1 MEEKE
6 LVYAILKRIEMD
18 KPVNQEEMGLEG
30 TAYGDIMEELVDSR
44 MVENVS
50 FLRAGNGTVTV
61 RTTNMK
67 LTRRGHDFIL
77 LKESGRI

>member
-6 LVYAILKRIEMD
+6 LVYAILKRIELG
-18 KPVNQEEMGLEG
+18 KPVGQDEMGLEAA
-30 TAYGDIMEELVDSR
+30 AYADIMEELVDSR

-50 FLRAGNGTVTV
+50 FLRAGNGNVTV
-61 RTTNMK
+61 RTAGMK

>member
-6 LVYAILKRIEMD
+6 LVYAILKRIELG
-18 KPVNQEEMGLEG
+18 KPVGQDEMGLEAA
-30 TAYGDIMEELVDSR
+30 AYADIMEELVDSR

-50 FLRAGNGTVTV
+50 FPRAGNGTVTV
-61 RTTNMK
+61 RTAGMK

>member
-6 LVYAILKRIEMD
+6 KIYAILKRIEAEQA
-18 KPVNQEEMGLEG
+18 VNQEVTELE
-30 TAYGDIMEELVDSR
+30 AEAFADIMEELIDSR
-44 MVENVS
+44 MVENIKIS
-50 FLRAGNGTVTV
+50 RSGSGIVTV
-61 RTTNMK
+61 RTTDIK